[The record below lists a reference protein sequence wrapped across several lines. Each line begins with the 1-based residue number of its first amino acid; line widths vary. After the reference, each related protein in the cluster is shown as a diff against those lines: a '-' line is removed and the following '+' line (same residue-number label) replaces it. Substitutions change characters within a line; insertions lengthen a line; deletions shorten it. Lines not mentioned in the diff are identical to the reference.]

1 MNIRLAEDIIKKRAG
16 ETLFRHCLGVKNTAM
31 QLAQVH
37 GVDPEKAALTGML
50 HDYGKLYS
58 DEELARVARR
68 CHLEDPVIYQ
78 EPVLL
83 HAPVGALLLQE
94 ELAVEDPAILEAVR
108 VHTTGFPGMS
118 LLAQI
123 IYVADYIEPQ
133 RTCPGVQVI
142 RKLAFTHL
150 QDALLASV
158 DFTIQ
163 YVLDRKK
170 LIHPHSIAFRN
181 DLIQSMRTHCQE
193 LSAYETKKTGNKG
206 P

>member
-1 MNIRLAEDIIKKRAG
+1 MNIHLAEDIIKKRAG
-16 ETLFRHCLGVKNTAM
+16 ETLFRHCLGVKNTAV
-31 QLAQVH
+31 QLAKVY

-58 DEELARVARR
+58 NEELARIARR
-68 CHLEDPVIYQ
+68 DHLDDPLIYL

-133 RTCPGVQVI
+133 RTCPGVQAI
-142 RKLAFTHL
+142 RKLAFIHL
-150 QDALLASV
+150 QEALLAAV

-163 YVLDRKK
+163 YVLARNK

-181 DLIQSMRTHCQE
+181 DLIQSMKTKCQE
-193 LSAYETKKTGNKG
+193 LSVYDTKEKTNNG

>member
-1 MNIRLAEDIIKKRAG
+1 MNIHLAEDIIKKRAG
-16 ETLFRHCLGVKNTAM
+16 EKLFLHCLGVKNTAVE
-31 QLAQVH
+31 LARVH
-37 GVDPEKAALTGML
+37 GVDPEKAALAGVL

-58 DEELARVARR
+58 DAALARAARR
-68 CHLEDPVIYQ
+68 YQLEDPVIFQ

-94 ELAVEDPAILEAVR
+94 ELSVEDPAILEAVR

-118 LLAQI
+118 PLAQV

-150 QDALLASV
+150 PEALLAAV

-163 YVLDRKK
+163 YVLERNK

-193 LSAYETKKTGNKG
+193 LSAYETKKTSDNG